1 MFYNFRVTESSEP
14 PNNNNNN
21 SLNSSQLS
29 ASLDSNNCDTSKHG
43 NTNNLFDINKIF
55 FFIYIFIKLGN
66 ESFPNSEALTITN
79 STPVLSKTQKSP
91 LIEPSEVLVSQSSVL
106 KAEPVITHLGMQY
119 LLINGTCAFVYANNI
134 IVYHRKITKK

>member
-1 MFYNFRVTESSEP
+1 MTESSEP

-29 ASLDSNNCDTSKHG
+29 TSLDSNNCDTSKHG
-43 NTNNLFDINKIF
+43 NTNNLFDINRI
-55 FFIYIFIKLGN
+55 FFIYIFVKLGN
-66 ESFPNSEALTITN
+66 ESFPNSETLTITN

-106 KAEPVITHLGMQY
+106 KAESVITHLGMLY
-119 LLINGTCAFVYANNI
+119 
-134 IVYHRKITKK
+134 